1 MASAQIIKALKIS
14 NININEIIL
23 GTKKNNKMVQIV
35 YKSAPLVFQ
44 SPFME
49 VTGQLKKTR
58 YPNIYQLDTLFKG
71 DSKNHMQK
79 WYEFIEELET
89 HIVKQ
94 VEQNGSKWF
103 QKKEIVIK
111 SLTKEMETDKGTYFI
126 KWPIDLQTNI
136 FVDEYK
142 KQYNPN
148 NLKSNDLIKLI
159 VEISNLWIDDDQVG
173 LAVIV
178 QKILV
183 KPYEEK
189 ITSEYIFDENDSD
202 SAEVDDKSNKIIS
215 LLATE
220 RKTRPVKRI
229 KAGKNPTNTST
240 NTSTNASAN
249 TSTNTANISNR
260 MNENPNSQKNQKHEV
275 PVVPRNKFTKQTNKE
290 PENNKPNPSNAKPQV
305 TVNTLDFFK
314 QLANPDEELFS
325 DLSDDDEE

>member
-1 MASAQIIKALKIS
+1 
-14 NININEIIL
+14 
-23 GTKKNNKMVQIV
+23 MVQIV

-44 SPFME
+44 TPFME
-49 VTGQLKKTR
+49 VTGQLRKTR

-111 SLTKEMETDKGTYFI
+111 SLIKEMETDKGIYYI

-159 VEISNLWIDDDQVG
+159 IEISNLWIDDDQVG

-229 KAGKNPTNTST
+229 KAVQNPAPNKG
-240 NTSTNASAN
+240 NG
-249 TSTNTANISNR
+249 
-260 MNENPNSQKNQKHEV
+260 NENPNPTSQKIPKQEV

-314 QLANPDEELFS
+314 QFANPDEELFS
-325 DLSDDDEE
+325 DLSDNDEE